1 MNLPHLDNPELY
13 QGLYVFDF
21 GERVAVGYTAE
32 EIEVLLASPEHRGGR
47 AFKIHH
53 ASAEG
58 QLSLRGLSRM
68 DVGVREEMIFYR
80 LAVGTQ
86 PGGAPAGGDDEGED
100 DAQEGQAQGH
110 GLSIASGS
118 TPAAARADYEALK
131 KSAMLKAP
139 PVPLHWH
146 LAHDP
151 ELDVADFTLLV
162 YAAEATDRVGRW
174 LESISFAG
182 GDLVEAGSGTLDYCK
197 HAGATEHEKIAI
209 APDARY
215 HSRPAAEVL
224 ATVHKPIQRELSAP

>member
-80 LAVGTQ
+80 RA
-86 PGGAPAGGDDEGED
+86 A
-100 DAQEGQAQGH
+100 
-110 GLSIASGS
+110 
-118 TPAAARADYEALK
+118 AAARADYEALK

-151 ELDVADFTLLV
+151 ELDVADFTLLI

-174 LESISFAG
+174 LESIGFAG
-182 GDLVEAGSGTLDYCK
+182 GDHVEAGPGILDSCK
-197 HAGATEHEKIAI
+197 HAGAKEHEKIAI